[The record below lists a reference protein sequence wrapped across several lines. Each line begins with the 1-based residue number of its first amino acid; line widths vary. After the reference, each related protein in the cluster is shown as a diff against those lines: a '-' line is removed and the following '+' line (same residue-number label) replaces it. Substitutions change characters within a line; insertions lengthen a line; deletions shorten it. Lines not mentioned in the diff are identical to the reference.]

1 MCLLFEYDSHNGQCV
16 CSIWER
22 DQNRCS
28 IYKIQSLILTP
39 RVQWVNSHAVDYHV
53 YAITQFVF
61 ISIHFSSLSHKN
73 DKSTRTSFL
82 SLELTASKYIYMCVY
97 VCFIEK
103 MTRSPNKHG
112 LCCKLAKNCSEK
124 QSCLVRNTC
133 LSRSAQSS
141 QHIPVHYFECE
152 MFDSFRHFECETFD
166 SFRRSWLTW
175 HSDHWSSF

>member
-1 MCLLFEYDSHNGQCV
+1 
-16 CSIWER
+16 
-22 DQNRCS
+22 
-28 IYKIQSLILTP
+28 
-39 RVQWVNSHAVDYHV
+39 
-53 YAITQFVF
+53 
-61 ISIHFSSLSHKN
+61 
-73 DKSTRTSFL
+73 
-82 SLELTASKYIYMCVY
+82 MCVY

-112 LCCKLAKNCSEK
+112 LCCKLAKTCSEK

-166 SFRRSWLTW
+166 RFRRSPFRTCFLFKPNLCIRNVCYVSMVKDK
-175 HSDHWSSF
+175 HYV